1 MLISGKMSV
10 AMLRSAN
17 GKASTISIAITMNV
31 YGRRNARATMDRGE
45 ASFNADEVMAFRQGV
60 CDVQRG
66 SSLVGLVPTYGIGM
80 GDIT

>member
-1 MLISGKMSV
+1 
-10 AMLRSAN
+10 
-17 GKASTISIAITMNV
+17 
-31 YGRRNARATMDRGE
+31 MDRGE